1 MTRAARSTCKLISED
16 HKDHKQD
23 TRTFVGTWVPWL
35 CSGAAT
41 IDVGGDMGAV
51 LTPVVNDMEEA
62 RRMRSV
68 LVEATESLAYS
79 QV

>member
-1 MTRAARSTCKLISED
+1 
-16 HKDHKQD
+16 
-23 TRTFVGTWVPWL
+23 
-35 CSGAAT
+35 
-41 IDVGGDMGAV
+41 MGAV